1 MLEEA
6 RRLLEAMGFRGVVPY
21 AATPQRLMQICQR
34 IDAARWSRARDVA
47 NVIAEFGAAPYVVFV
62 MSVGQKKVC
71 VPDTIVDGQGLYYV
85 HEVDCRGRTVQCADL
100 ARAILDLL
108 SLPVPAELL
117 LAIHPNADELCAYGI
132 LPPKTC
138 RRHEREERG
147 EEEKERLEA
156 RKGDDM
162 EEELMKQLEKELQV
176 EEKQQKPP
184 APPEEKQQKPPAPP
198 PAAEEAIMNAV
209 KTWPRRDKELLADL
223 ITKARSFDDLLAAY
237 LAEEFGCTAEQMRVL
252 VQRILK
258 EVDCRNLYRLER

>member
-1 MLEEA
+1 VLEEA
-6 RRLLEAMGFRGVVPY
+6 KRLLEAMGFRDVVPY

-117 LAIHPNADELCAYGI
+117 LAIHPDANELCAYGI

-138 RRHEREERG
+138 RRREERK
-147 EEEKERLEA
+147 EEEKERLET
-156 RKGDDM
+156 RKGDDAV
-162 EEELMKQLEKELQV
+162 EEELMRQLEKELQV
-176 EEKQQKPP
+176 EEKQQKT
-184 APPEEKQQKPPAPP
+184 QPPAPP
-198 PAAEEAIMNAV
+198 PAPAAAETPADEAIMNIR
-209 KTWPRRDKELLADL
+209 TWPRRDKELLAYL
-223 ITKARSFDDLLAAY
+223 AAKARGFDDLLAAY
-237 LAEEFGCTAEQMRVL
+237 LAEEFGCTVEQMHIL
-252 VQRILK
+252 VRRILK
-258 EVDCRNLYRLER
+258 EVDCRNLYRLEQ

>member
-6 RRLLEAMGFRGVVPY
+6 KRLLEAMGFRDVVPY

-147 EEEKERLEA
+147 EEEKERLET
-156 RKGDDM
+156 RKGDDAV
-162 EEELMKQLEKELQV
+162 EEELMRQLEKELQV
-176 EEKQQKPP
+176 EEKQQKT
-184 APPEEKQQKPPAPP
+184 QPPAPP
-198 PAAEEAIMNAV
+198 PAPAAAETPADEAIMNIR
-209 KTWPRRDKELLADL
+209 TWPRRDKELLAYL
-223 ITKARSFDDLLAAY
+223 AAKARGFDDLLAAY
-237 LAEEFGCTAEQMRVL
+237 LAEEFGCTVEQMHIL
-252 VQRILK
+252 VRRILK
-258 EVDCRNLYRLER
+258 EVDCRNLYRLEQ